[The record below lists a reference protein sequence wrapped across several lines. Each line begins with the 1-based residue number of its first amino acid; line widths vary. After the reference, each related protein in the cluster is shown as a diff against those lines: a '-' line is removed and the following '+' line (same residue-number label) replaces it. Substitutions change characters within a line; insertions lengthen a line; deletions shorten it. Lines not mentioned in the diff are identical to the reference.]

1 MTKTIVTDGEANVIG
16 QGTDVRDVPLD
27 DVSWKV
33 QTSGTKENGDHWCLW
48 VAYADARI
56 YGERLD
62 AWIGE
67 FNWSDS
73 LKVIDVAG
81 KPAVEC
87 RITLTPDDPDKD
99 AKGLTLIMNT
109 VQRHGWAEI
118 EVGGIQQV
126 KGAES
131 DAFKR
136 AGAKC
141 GIGRNLYR
149 LPKLFSVGQEIE
161 RRGEKVV
168 VAPRMVGDVPID
180 EWLKDELARQ
190 LGDTG

>member
-1 MTKTIVTDGEANVIG
+1 MTTVRD
-16 QGTDVRDVPLD
+16 DVREIPLE

-33 QTSGTKENGDHWCLW
+33 QTTGRKENGDLWCLW

-62 AWIGE
+62 AWVGA
-67 FNWSDS
+67 FGWSDS
-73 LKVIDVAG
+73 YQFIDVAG
-81 KPAVEC
+81 TPGVEC
-87 RITLTPDDPDKD
+87 TVFLHNGALNDTESDR
-99 AKGLTLIMNT
+99 LIEVM
-109 VQRHGWAEI
+109 RHGWAEI
-118 EVGGIQQV
+118 DVGGREQV

-149 LPKLFSVGQEIE
+149 LPKLFSKGVEIT
-161 RRGEKVV
+161 RQGEKVI
-168 VAPRMVGDVPID
+168 VAPRMVGDIPID
-180 EWLKDELARQ
+180 DWLKNELARQ

>member
-1 MTKTIVTDGEANVIG
+1 MTTNKQDDNTPKPDVRDVPLA
-16 QGTDVRDVPLD
+16 DVRDVPLD

-33 QTSGTKENGDHWCLW
+33 QTTGTKANGDLWCLW

-62 AWIGE
+62 AWVGE
-67 FNWSDS
+67 FGWSDTY
-73 LKVIDVAG
+73 KMIDVAG

-87 RITLTPDDPDKD
+87 QIRLHRDHDKD
-99 AKGLTLIMNT
+99 NPLWLD
-109 VQRHGWAEI
+109 VLRHGWAEI
-118 EVGGIQQV
+118 DVGGREQV

-149 LPKLFSVGQEIE
+149 LPKLCSKGTEIT
-161 RRGEKVV
+161 RDGKKVV
-168 VAPRMVGDVPID
+168 VAPRMVGDLTID
-180 EWLKDELARQ
+180 DWLQEELTRQ
-190 LGDTG
+190 LGDGE

>member
-1 MTKTIVTDGEANVIG
+1 MSDL
-16 QGTDVRDVPLD
+16 DVRDVPAE

-33 QTSGTKENGDHWCLW
+33 QTTGTKAGGDHWCLW

-62 AWIGE
+62 AWVGE
-67 FNWSDS
+67 FGWSDQYQM
-73 LKVIDVAG
+73 IDVAG
-81 KPAVEC
+81 AAAVEC
-87 RITLTPDDPDKD
+87 TVTIHTATVLVAGDPPTTRMVD
-99 AKGLTLIMNT
+99 
-109 VQRHGWAEI
+109 VVRHGWAEI
-118 EVGGIQQV
+118 DVGGQQQV

-149 LPKLFSVGQEIE
+149 LPKLFSTGVEID
-161 RRGEKVV
+161 RGGKKVV
-168 VAPRMVGDVPID
+168 VAPRMVGDLTID
-180 EWLKDELARQ
+180 DWLKGELLAK
-190 LGDTG
+190 LSV

>member
-1 MTKTIVTDGEANVIG
+1 MTTNNQDDDTLNP
-16 QGTDVRDVPLD
+16 DVREVPLD

-33 QTSGTKENGDHWCLW
+33 QTTGTKADGDHWCLW

-67 FNWSDS
+67 YLWSDS
-73 LKVIDVAG
+73 FEIIDVAG

-87 RITLTPDDPDKD
+87 KITLHLPSRSED
-99 AKGLTLIMNT
+99 GLFADEIY
-109 VQRHGWAEI
+109 RHGWAEI
-118 EVGGIQQV
+118 DVGGREQV

-149 LPKLFSVGQEIE
+149 LPKLFSTGVEID
-161 RRGEKVV
+161 RGGEKVV
-168 VAPRMVGDVPID
+168 VAPRMVGDLTID
-180 EWLKDELARQ
+180 DWLKGELKRR
-190 LGDTG
+190 LGDTE

>member
-1 MTKTIVTDGEANVIG
+1 MTTE
-16 QGTDVRDVPLD
+16 DVREIPLD

-33 QTSGTKENGDHWCLW
+33 QTTGRKANGDLWCLW

-67 FNWSDS
+67 QQWSDS
-73 LKVIDVAG
+73 YAVIDVAG
-81 KPAVEC
+81 TPGVQC
-87 RITLTPDDPDKD
+87 RITLYVHSARTIDDGRPDE
-99 AKGLTLIMNT
+99 
-109 VQRHGWAEI
+109 VHRHGWAEI
-118 EVGGIQQV
+118 DVGGQQQV

-149 LPKLFSVGQEIE
+149 LPKLFSTGVEID
-161 RRGEKVV
+161 RQGTKVI
-168 VAPRMVGDVPID
+168 VAPRLVGLVPIED
-180 EWLKDELARQ
+180 WLKEELARQ
-190 LGDTG
+190 LSDA